1 MDESG
6 YVPLVVIS
14 RFNRVRALTQDIA
27 TIKESLQGSLVLEI
41 KNERVRKKG
50 NWKRWLMGK
59 GNKQCTC
66 TCMVIMQ
73 YVILFFEEWFNCVW
87 MVGGIC

>member
-59 GNKQCTC
+59 GNKQCTR
-66 TCMVIMQ
+66 V
-73 YVILFFEEWFNCVW
+73 V
-87 MVGGIC
+87 